1 MNHIMEIDRSKLQPQ
16 KTVSNA
22 LKFSGNMISKLE
34 FFFFFFFWSFQGCTH
49 SIWRFPS
56 QGSNRNCSCW
66 SVLQPQQRQSQAESL
81 T

>member
-34 FFFFFFFWSFQGCTH
+34 FFFFFFFGLFRAVPTAYG
-49 SIWRFPS
+49 
-56 QGSNRNCSCW
+56 G
-66 SVLQPQQRQSQAESL
+66 SQARGQIEIVAAGLCYSHSNARAKPNL
-81 T
+81 

>member
-34 FFFFFFFWSFQGCTH
+34 FFFFFFFLVFSG
-49 SIWRFPS
+49 
-56 QGSNRNCSCW
+56 
-66 SVLQPQQRQSQAESL
+66 LYPQHMEVPKPGVK
-81 T
+81 